1 MLEQLYALINERYET
16 ERALVV
22 TTNHDDAALE
32 AQVGARVVSRL
43 GDMCETLPLFGEDRR
58 LRLAPPPA
66 EGPAAGGGG
75 ALGPLDH

>member
-1 MLEQLYALINERYET
+1 M
-16 ERALVV
+16 

-32 AQVGARVVSRL
+32 EQVGARVVSRL

-58 LRLAPPPA
+58 LRLAPPPSGEA
-66 EGPAAGGGG
+66 PAAPPGG

>member
-1 MLEQLYALINERYET
+1 MLEQLYSLINERYEA

-22 TTNHDDAALE
+22 TTNHDDAELE
-32 AQVGARVVSRL
+32 EQVGARVVSRL

-58 LRLAPPPA
+58 LRLAPPPG
-66 EGPAAGGGG
+66 EVAAAPPGG